1 MKAFCCVT
9 GLGCLLLLAA
19 PMVDGQRSI
28 AARIDETDQA
38 KLAGK
43 WTVETFEYNGNAVER
58 LKDAIREFKDGKY
71 SLTLK
76 MGDEIEG
83 SLKLDSTKTPKQI
96 DLDVNGR
103 TLKGIYELDGDTLKM
118 SYNLGAEERPTEFVS
133 KPDTGLV
140 LVIHKRKK

>member
-19 PMVDGQRSI
+19 PMVDGQRSF
-28 AARIDETDQA
+28 AARTDETDQA

-76 MGDEIEG
+76 MGDAIEG
-83 SLKLDSTKTPKQI
+83 SLKLD
-96 DLDVNGR
+96 
-103 TLKGIYELDGDTLKM
+103 
-118 SYNLGAEERPTEFVS
+118 
-133 KPDTGLV
+133 
-140 LVIHKRKK
+140 